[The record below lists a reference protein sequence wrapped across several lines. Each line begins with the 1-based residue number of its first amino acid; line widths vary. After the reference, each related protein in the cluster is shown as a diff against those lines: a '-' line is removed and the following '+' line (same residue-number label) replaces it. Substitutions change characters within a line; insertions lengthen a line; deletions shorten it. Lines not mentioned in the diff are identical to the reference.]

1 MWDLRSKTLLMA
13 LVLAIGF
20 GIGLTRLFLLRFEA
34 GDVYPPYSSLR
45 SDPLGTQVLYDG
57 LNQMAEGNARRHF
70 HPLDK
75 IEFSADRT
83 VLLCGLPAGID
94 WQMRSKAG
102 ERMMSNLESKGGR
115 LILTFTATSRRL
127 EQEDAFEDDPPED
140 GSSGKEDEPEREE
153 DWDEPEDWRGLD
165 ELGMTIQRAAGEE
178 PQARALR
185 TAADPSTPLPR
196 QLPWHGAL
204 FFDDLEERW
213 DVLYTLDDN
222 PVVIQRT
229 WGRGTV
235 VMVADT
241 YLLSN
246 EALRQDRRPDL
257 LAWLIVPYHDVVFDE
272 SHLGLSRQPGIVGL
286 ALKYRLHGVIAV
298 VLLIVVLL
306 IWRQTAVFVPIPS
319 ADGKETA
326 ALPPTIGRDT
336 AEGLVHL
343 MRQHIAP
350 EEVLSVCHKNW
361 LHSAAVNHVPEEKM
375 ARVEEVLKD
384 CQQTP
389 RGHNPVEAYR
399 QICQLLK
406 QGKIL

>member
-1 MWDLRSKTLLMA
+1 MWDLRSKTVLMA
-13 LVLAIGF
+13 LVLAVGF

-57 LNQMAEGNARRHF
+57 LNQVAKGTARRHF

-83 VLLCGLPAGID
+83 VLLCGLQAGFD
-94 WQMRSKAG
+94 WPMRSKAG
-102 ERMMSNLESKGGR
+102 ERMMSSLEGKGGR

-127 EQEDAFEDDPPED
+127 EQEDAFEDDPPEC
-140 GSSGKEDEPEREE
+140 GSPGEEEEPVSEE
-153 DWDEPEDWRGLD
+153 DRDETEGWRGLD
-165 ELGMTIQRAAGEE
+165 ELGMTIQRAVGEE
-178 PQARALR
+178 TQARAVR
-185 TAADPSTPLPR
+185 TATDPSAPLPR

-204 FFDDLEERW
+204 FFDDLEECW
-213 DVLYTLDDN
+213 EVLYTKDDN
-222 PVVIQRT
+222 PVVIQRA
-229 WGRGTV
+229 WGRGTL

-246 EALRQDRRPDL
+246 EALRQDRHPDL
-257 LAWLIVPYHDVVFDE
+257 LAWLIMPYHDVVFDE

-306 IWRQTAVFVPIPS
+306 IWRQTAVFVPMPS
-319 ADGKETA
+319 AGGSETA

-361 LHSAAVNHVPEEKM
+361 LQSAAVNYIPEEKM
-375 ARVEEVLKD
+375 ARVKEVLTAY
-384 CQQTP
+384 QQTP
-389 RGHNPVEAYR
+389 RGHNPVEVYR
-399 QICQLLK
+399 HICQLLK